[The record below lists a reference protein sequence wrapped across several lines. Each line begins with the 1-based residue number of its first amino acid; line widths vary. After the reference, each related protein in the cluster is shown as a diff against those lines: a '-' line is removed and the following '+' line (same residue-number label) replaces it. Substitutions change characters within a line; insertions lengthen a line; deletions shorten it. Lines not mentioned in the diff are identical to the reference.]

1 MECKT
6 YISRGIQDK
15 VGWDP
20 GQPDVVVGNPANG
33 RRLELDDL

>member
-1 MECKT
+1 MGGRRAGCG
-6 YISRGIQDK
+6 S
-15 VGWDP
+15 